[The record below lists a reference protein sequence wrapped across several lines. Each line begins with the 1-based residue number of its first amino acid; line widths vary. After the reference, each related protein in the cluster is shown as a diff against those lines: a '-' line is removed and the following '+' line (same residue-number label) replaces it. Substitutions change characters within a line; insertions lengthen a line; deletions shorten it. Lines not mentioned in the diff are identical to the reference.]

1 MRRLPPLASLE
12 AFDAAARLGSFLAAA
27 ESLAV
32 TPSAISHRIRAL
44 EAALGTRLFE
54 RRHRSIALTETGAAY
69 HAEIA
74 PAIDALALAT
84 ERLCADGHRTVAISV
99 APAFGRAWL
108 VERLAAYQLQQAG
121 VEFSLST
128 STRLDPIQRGEADLA
143 IRFVDALPGGCDG
156 WKLFDETV
164 FPVCRP
170 EQAAQLRTPADLLQ
184 HRLLQHPLL
193 SWGAWFAA
201 AGLRSEAPAKG
212 PRYDDGAL
220 MLDACAAG
228 QGVALAT
235 STLAVPWLTSGKL
248 VRPFSMELAQGS
260 YHLIAAPGA
269 HDKPWVIAF
278 ARWLCGAAHQAAAG
292 ASAGP
297 AAPAKPTAM
306 RPA

>member
-27 ESLAV
+27 EALAI
-32 TPSAISHRIRAL
+32 TPSAVSHRIRAL
-44 EAALGTRLFE
+44 ETALGLRLFE
-54 RRHRSIALTETGAAY
+54 RRHRSIVLTETGATY
-69 HAEIA
+69 HAAIG
-74 PAIDALALAT
+74 PAIDALAHAT
-84 ERLCADGHRTVAISV
+84 ARLQGEGHRSLALSV

-108 VERLAAYQLQQAG
+108 VERLAAYQTQQPG

-143 IRFVDALPGGCDG
+143 IRFVDQLPGGLNG

-164 FPVCRP
+164 FPVCQP
-170 EQAAQLRTPADLLQ
+170 AQAEQLRAPADLLRA
-184 HRLLQHPLL
+184 RLLRHPLL
-193 SWGAWFAA
+193 SWPAWFAA
-201 AGLRSEAPAKG
+201 AGVSLSQAPEG

-235 STLAVPWLTSGKL
+235 STLAAPWLANGKL
-248 VRPFSMELAQGS
+248 VRPFAIELAQGS

-278 ARWLCGAAHQAAAG
+278 ARWLCSAAHQAGAA
-292 ASAGP
+292 SR
-297 AAPAKPTAM
+297 AA
-306 RPA
+306 